1 MAQVEGFPL
10 ASSRTRAAT
19 ERPRA
24 QWRIRA
30 ARVLRQPLPLL
41 SLVILAVGV
50 ACALWPVAW
59 LPHDP
64 TSSDLLLRFKPP
76 VWVEGAQAGYPL
88 GTDNLGR
95 DVFSRVV
102 HGTRYS
108 LLITGGAALLSA
120 ILGLALGLWAGF
132 YRGVADDI
140 IMRLC
145 DITLAFPTIILIIA
159 VVGIVGPNL
168 LNLVLILGISGWARY
183 ARLVRGSA
191 LSVREQDYILS
202 ARTIGARDTAIMVR
216 HVLPNLLSSVIVL
229 TTFELARLLLL
240 ESGLSFLGLGV
251 QPPTPSWGGM
261 IGDGRNYLY
270 EGWWI
275 SALPG
280 AAIVLTVLAFNFLGD
295 ALQDI
300 LDPRNRPR

>member
-1 MAQVEGFPL
+1 MAQAELAPL
-10 ASSRTRAAT
+10 SGRLRVQAPDHPRITLWTRA
-19 ERPRA
+19 R
-24 QWRIRA
+24 
-30 ARVLRQPLPLL
+30 RVLRQPLPLL
-41 SLVILAVGV
+41 SLVILGVGLAWAV
-50 ACALWPVAW
+50 WPVAL

-64 TSSDLLLRFKPP
+64 TFSDLLLRFKPP
-76 VWVEGAQAGYPL
+76 FWVQGAEPGYPL

-95 DVFSRVV
+95 DILSRVV
-102 HGTRYS
+102 NGARYS
-108 LLITGGAALLSA
+108 LLITVGAVVISA
-120 ILGLALGLWAGF
+120 VIGLVTGLVAGF
-132 YRGVADDI
+132 YRGRTDDI
-140 IMRLC
+140 IMRLA
-145 DITLAFPTIILIIA
+145 DITLAFPAIILIIA
-159 VVGIVGPNL
+159 IVGIFGPNL
-168 LNLVLILGISGWARY
+168 LNLVLILGVSGWARY

-191 LSVREQDYILS
+191 LSVREQDYILA
-202 ARTIGARDTAIMVR
+202 ARTIGANDTAIMGR
-216 HVLPNLLSSVIVL
+216 HVLPNLMHGVIVL

-275 SALPG
+275 TALPG

-300 LDPRNRPR
+300 LDPRTRTR